1 MSGGIGLKAWEI
13 RQIRGSMGVSLIAT
27 SFAVASAGAAIG
39 LHWVALA
46 YAAGAALALAALRTG
61 ATGGSTSR
69 RLRRI
74 LARICEWELRIV
86 ALVLMFLAGMQV
98 LAEFVLVPLEPLKA
112 LWDPE
117 VTKAE
122 IARAIEE
129 GVGQALSRAESWILS
144 VGISG
149 AIVALLSGLTDWLVL
164 SSVGAR
170 HGVSPWRV
178 LAAGWSRSQLREEG
192 RRERARRRRLLR
204 GEA

>member
-1 MSGGIGLKAWEI
+1 MSGGIGLKPWEI
-13 RQIRGSMGVSLIAT
+13 RQIRGSMGVSLIAMP
-27 SFAVASAGAAIG
+27 FAVASAGAAIG
-39 LHWVALA
+39 LHWAALA
-46 YAAGAALALAALRTG
+46 YAAGAALAWAALRAG
-61 ATGGSTSR
+61 ATGGGSR
-69 RLRRI
+69 RLRRV

-129 GVGQALSRAESWILS
+129 GVGQASSRAAPWILA

-149 AIVALLSGLTDWLVL
+149 AVTGLLSGLTDWLVL
-164 SSVGAR
+164 GSIGAR
-170 HGVSPWRV
+170 HGVSPWRLLGFGRSRQDWRE
-178 LAAGWSRSQLREEG
+178 LAV
-192 RRERARRRRLLR
+192 RERMRRRRLLR

>member
-39 LHWVALA
+39 LHWVVLA

-61 ATGGSTSR
+61 ATGDGSR
-69 RLRRI
+69 RLRRV

-192 RRERARRRRLLR
+192 RRERAPRRRLLR

>member
-39 LHWVALA
+39 LHWVVLA

-61 ATGGSTSR
+61 ATGDGSR
-69 RLRRI
+69 RLRRV

-129 GVGQALSRAESWILS
+129 GVGQASSRAAPWILA

-149 AIVALLSGLTDWLVL
+149 AVTGLLSGLTDWLVL
-164 SSVGAR
+164 GSIGAR
-170 HGVSPWRV
+170 HGVRPWRLLGFGRSRQDWRE
-178 LAAGWSRSQLREEG
+178 LAV
-192 RRERARRRRLLR
+192 RERMRRRRLLR